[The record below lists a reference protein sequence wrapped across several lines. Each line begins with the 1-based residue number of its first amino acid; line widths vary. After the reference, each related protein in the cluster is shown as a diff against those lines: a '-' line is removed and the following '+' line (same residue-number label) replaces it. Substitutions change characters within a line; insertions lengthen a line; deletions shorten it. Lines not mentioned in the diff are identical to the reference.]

1 MVFVHCAMGKSRS
14 VAAIMVYLMEF
25 LGISYEES
33 LSLIRVN
40 RPMAKPNISYE
51 EQLKEFEQKTL
62 V

>member
-1 MVFVHCAMGKSRS
+1 MGKSRS

-25 LGISYEES
+25 LGMSYEES